1 MTTWVAREDWS
12 TILDSFARC
21 VRILPKN
28 DELVL
33 VDKGLF
39 SSGSETDLW
48 GALSSIGP
56 SDTVDDFL
64 NDFTSIIPAVT
75 SFFDDVLVMDDDL
88 DVRSNRIA
96 LLRSVVQMA
105 DGVVDMSKMDGF

>member
-1 MTTWVAREDWS
+1 M
-12 TILDSFARC
+12 
-21 VRILPKN
+21 RILPKN

-39 SSGSETDLW
+39 SSGSERDLW